1 MKLLNRADSCIP
13 LTSKSDISIT
23 IKTAGKLTIPLTIV
37 PSAIVTESYGD
48 IVRLG
53 GRCKSEAEY
62 FIYFTYFDNETETD
76 FKLIKN
82 RGSNGLVGKEL
93 KGMDYLLMIQTE
105 NTDLIQSLKEVLNNL
120 RIVQAVALIS
130 EKQLS
135 ERTKRILPF

>member
-1 MKLLNRADSCIP
+1 MSKLKLSLDDSDERSENFILGIVSSSSHLKFVDTLN
-13 LTSKSDISIT
+13 
-23 IKTAGKLTIPLTIV
+23 KTGHFDFCRTNDLA
-37 PSAIVTESYGD
+37 AES
-48 IVRLG
+48 
-53 GRCKSEAEY
+53 KSEAEY